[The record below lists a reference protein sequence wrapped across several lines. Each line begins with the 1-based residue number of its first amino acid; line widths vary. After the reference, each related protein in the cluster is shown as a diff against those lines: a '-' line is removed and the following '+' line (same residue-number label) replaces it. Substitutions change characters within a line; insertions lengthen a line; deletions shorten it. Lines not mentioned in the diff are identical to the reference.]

1 MDPNLTSTPGTPTG
15 GQIHFVTPTNRWLGS
30 IPLSTL
36 DPLTLEPLS
45 TYVRPD
51 PRQKQGGDEKG
62 GGQELEKVGEEREDM
77 KERTTNI
84 AGDPISLILAR
95 LQTTP
100 QGCACGCTVPDPPK
114 HSDYYHA
121 QHLLRLLFQTQR
133 VRSRSLKM
141 CLPGFFEGFGES
153 SDDEKGESEGDDEE
167 EEGDEIRRQLEQ
179 DRQRPRDSVVIPIPI
194 DNSNNNNNSNNNS
207 TSTLIPLTQQHPPSH
222 SQPSL
227 PHHQ

>member
-1 MDPNLTSTPGTPTG
+1 M
-15 GQIHFVTPTNRWLGS
+15 GS

-51 PRQKQGGDEKG
+51 PPKKTKKGDVGDEEVE
-62 GGQELEKVGEEREDM
+62 ELDGEEEAEDM

-84 AGDPISLILAR
+84 AGDPISLVLAR
-95 LQTTP
+95 LQTNP

-133 VRSRSLKM
+133 VRSRSLRM
-141 CLPGFFEGFGES
+141 YLPGFFERFEQ
-153 SDDEKGESEGDDEE
+153 DEE
-167 EEGDEIRRQLEQ
+167 GYDDSEDGEDERDGVEMAGEQ
-179 DRQRPRDSVVIPIPI
+179 DRKREQACPRDAVVIPMEG
-194 DNSNNNNNSNNNS
+194 NTNNSS
-207 TSTLIPLTQQHPPSH
+207 SRDSTLAFPLPPPPQQPQPQREQQQPTKRPRSSKRIPRY
-222 SQPSL
+222 
-227 PHHQ
+227 